1 MFYFE
6 SRSKAR
12 QFAAIKGRKVVD
24 LMTKGISNLNGHRWA
39 VAVI

>member
-12 QFAAIKGRKVVD
+12 QFAAIKGRKVTD
-24 LMTKGISNLNGHRWA
+24 NGKDAVKRWA
-39 VAVI
+39 VKVL